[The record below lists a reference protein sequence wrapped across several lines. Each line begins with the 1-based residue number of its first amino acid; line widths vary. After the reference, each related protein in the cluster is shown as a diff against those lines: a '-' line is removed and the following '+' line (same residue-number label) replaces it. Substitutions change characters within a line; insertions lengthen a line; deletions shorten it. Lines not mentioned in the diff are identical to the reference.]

1 MIYEQSLCYISIMYK
16 RKCLYHRGHG
26 KIEDGAMKETN
37 RRRGIEKW
45 SERDGRQ
52 GMIIGRYRG
61 K

>member
-1 MIYEQSLCYISIMYK
+1 M
-16 RKCLYHRGHG
+16 YHRGHG

-37 RRRGIEKW
+37 RRKGIEKW
-45 SERDGRQ
+45 REGGGRE

>member
-1 MIYEQSLCYISIMYK
+1 MYK

-45 SERDGRQ
+45 SERGGRQ